1 MMKEQLLK
9 FAELSMSSYRDGGWE
24 QLGYTLHKKIDKH
37 GVQCYILK
45 NQNICVVVFR
55 GSDEKID
62 WINNFRARLIKTTYG
77 HMHRGFKNLWD
88 KISSDLIKNIPRNSL
103 VYFTGHSLG
112 GALALISSFYI
123 PHQQVITFGSP
134 MVVEKNYPLFLKTS
148 HIRVVNNNDIVPRL
162 PSKKLGYTHIG
173 KLLYLSYTG
182 ELLEKI
188 NWFDNIRSHL
198 KAWSK
203 GEFFNAKYDHDLNL
217 YIKKLRVN

>member
-1 MMKEQLLK
+1 MTKNDLLH
-9 FAELSMSSYRDGGWE
+9 FAKLSMSAYRDYGWE
-24 QLGYTLHKKIDKH
+24 ELGYTLHKKIDKH

-45 NQNICVVVFR
+45 QNNVCVVVFR

-62 WINNFRARLIKTTYG
+62 WVNNFQARLIQTTYG
-77 HMHRGFKNLWD
+77 YMHKGFKKLWD
-88 KISSDLIKNIPRNSL
+88 KISKELRDNIPSGSL

-123 PHQQVITFGSP
+123 THKQVVTFGSP
-134 MVVEKNYPLFLKTS
+134 MIIEKNYPPYLKPL

-173 KLLYLSYTG
+173 KLFYLSYSG
-182 ELLEKI
+182 ELLETI
-188 NWFDNIRSHL
+188 NFFDNLRSRL

-217 YIKKLRVN
+217 YIKKLSK